1 MRRMAY
7 GKPFLKWPGGK
18 FRLLERIL
26 PELAG
31 NGRYVEVFA
40 GAAAVYLNRAA
51 AEAVVNDANA
61 DLIALYSCLQREGE
75 GFMPYAASFFSAENN
90 TKEAFHALRDRF
102 NAAVD
107 PRERAALFLYLN
119 KHAYNGLIRYNGGGR
134 YNAPFGRY
142 ARPRFPLEAMRA
154 FLRRMREGR
163 TRFVCRDFREVL
175 AEAGPGDVFYCDPP
189 YVPLSPTAG
198 FTSYAGTRF
207 GEGEQAELARLA
219 RAAHARGATVVLSNH
234 DTPEVRDLY
243 ADARLLSFEVRRTI
257 SCNGRARRR
266 VPELLAVYR

>member
-1 MRRMAY
+1 MAY
-7 GKPFLKWPGGK
+7 RKPFLKWPGGK

-26 PELAG
+26 PELVG
-31 NGRYVEVFA
+31 GGRYVEVFA

-61 DLIALYSCLQREGE
+61 DLIDLYGCLQAEGE
-75 GFMPYAASFFSAENN
+75 GFIRYAADFFSAESN
-90 TKEAFHALRDRF
+90 TEGAFYALRERF

-134 YNAPFGRY
+134 YNVPFGRY

-163 TRFVCRDFREVL
+163 TRFVCRDFRDVL
-175 AEAGPGDVFYCDPP
+175 AGAGAGDMIYCDPP
-189 YVPLSPTAG
+189 YVPLSVTAN
-198 FTSYAGTRF
+198 FTSYAGTAF
-207 GEGEQAELARLA
+207 GTREQADLARLA

-234 DTPEVRDLY
+234 DTPEVRELY
-243 ADARLLSFEVRRTI
+243 ADARLLSFAVRRSI
-257 SCNGRARRR
+257 SCHGGTRRP